1 MDNVYIG
8 LGIMVVIYFL
18 YFLIIINNK
27 RRLNKYI
34 KNSKETVLIRN
45 RYKINFDKV
54 NHKLVANLFAFTN
67 SIIIGLTYAVVM
79 VLNYNIIL
87 KLLIAFI
94 LFMFLIIVSYLNIGK
109 YIKKKEER

>member
-8 LGIMVVIYFL
+8 LGIVVVIYLL

-27 RRLNKYI
+27 RRLIKYI
-34 KNSKETVLIRN
+34 KNSKETVLIKN

-54 NHKLVANLFAFTN
+54 NHKLVANLFALTN
-67 SIIIGLTYAVVM
+67 GIIIGLTYTVVM
-79 VLNYNIIL
+79 QFNYNIIL

-94 LFMFLIIVSYLNIGK
+94 LFMFLIVISYLNIGK
-109 YIKKKEER
+109 YIKKKEAR